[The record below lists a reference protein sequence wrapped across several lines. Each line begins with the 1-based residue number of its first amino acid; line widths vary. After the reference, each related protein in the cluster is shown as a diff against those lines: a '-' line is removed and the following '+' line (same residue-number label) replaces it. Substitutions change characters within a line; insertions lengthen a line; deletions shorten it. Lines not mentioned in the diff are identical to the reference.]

1 MNKICGRFLKN
12 RKTARTGLTRHDFLN
27 SFTVSIARGN
37 HYRIEAM
44 KKELHKAYIALG
56 LVSFFWGTTYI
67 ASRIGAQHMPG
78 LFVSG
83 LRQFLSGSILVG
95 YFLIR
100 GYQLPGW
107 AILKRI
113 SIQSIFMLCLA
124 NGLLSWSV
132 EYISGGLAAI
142 IAALVPLFIAL
153 FTVWLSKCAKITRWM
168 IVGLVIGFAGVIV
181 IFYDYLVQMQ
191 NKSFVFGV
199 ILALLSTLSWSFG
212 TVYTSKQKPP
222 IDILFNVGLQMLI
235 AGILVLIVC
244 AITGKYIPLAD
255 VGQESWLALSY
266 LVVFGSLVAYSA
278 YVFVIGKLPPTQVSV
293 YAYINPIVA
302 VVAGWLLLSEKM
314 NGNMILGT
322 LITLGGVYLVNRE
335 FKKVKQ

>member
-1 MNKICGRFLKN
+1 
-12 RKTARTGLTRHDFLN
+12 
-27 SFTVSIARGN
+27 
-37 HYRIEAM
+37 M
-44 KKELHKAYIALG
+44 KRELHKAYFALG

-67 ASRIGAQHMPG
+67 ASKIGAENMPG

-83 LRQFLSGSILVG
+83 LRQFMSGLILVA

-107 AILKRI
+107 DVLKKI
-113 SIQSIFMLCLA
+113 SVQSIFMLCLA
-124 NGLLSWSV
+124 NGLLTWSL

-168 IVGLVIGFAGVIV
+168 VVGLVVGFAGVFT
-181 IFYDYLVQMQ
+181 IFYDYLAQLQ
-191 NKSFVFGV
+191 SKTFVFGV

-235 AGILVLIVC
+235 AGIVVLMVC
-244 AITGKYIPLAD
+244 GITGKYISLAD
-255 VGQESWLALSY
+255 VNRDSWLALIY

-278 YVFVIGKLPPTQVSV
+278 YVFVIGKLPPTQVSI

-302 VVAGWLLLSEKM
+302 VVIGWLLLSEKM
-314 NGNMILGT
+314 NANMIIGT

>member
-1 MNKICGRFLKN
+1 
-12 RKTARTGLTRHDFLN
+12 
-27 SFTVSIARGN
+27 
-37 HYRIEAM
+37 M

-67 ASRIGAQHMPG
+67 ASRIGAQHIPG

-83 LRQFLSGSILVG
+83 IRQFISGFILVS
-95 YFLIR
+95 YFLVR

-107 AILKRI
+107 KVMKKI
-113 SIQSIFMLCLA
+113 SIQSIFMLCIA
-124 NGLLSWSV
+124 NGLLTWSL

-153 FTVWLSKCAKITRWM
+153 FTVWLSKCAKISRWM
-168 IVGLVIGFAGVIV
+168 IIGLVVGFAGVLT
-181 IFYDYLVQMQ
+181 IFYDYIAEMQ
-191 NKSFVFGV
+191 NKTFVYGV

-235 AGILVLIVC
+235 AGVLVLIAC
-244 AITGKYIPLAD
+244 AVTGKYVNLAD
-255 VGQESWLALSY
+255 VGQDSWLALSY
-266 LVVFGSLVAYSA
+266 LIVFGSLVAYSA

-302 VVAGWLLLSEKM
+302 VVLGWLLLAEKM
-314 NGNMILGT
+314 NANMIVGT
-322 LITLGGVYLVNRE
+322 FITLGGVYLVNRE

>member
-1 MNKICGRFLKN
+1 
-12 RKTARTGLTRHDFLN
+12 
-27 SFTVSIARGN
+27 
-37 HYRIEAM
+37 M
-44 KKELHKAYIALG
+44 KKELHKAYFALG

-83 LRQFLSGSILVG
+83 LRQFMSGFILVG

-100 GYQLPGW
+100 GHQLPGW
-107 AILKRI
+107 DILKKI
-113 SIQSIFMLCLA
+113 SVQSIFMLCLA
-124 NGLLSWSV
+124 NGLLTWSV

-153 FTVWLSKCAKITRWM
+153 FTVWLSKCPKITRLM
-168 IVGLVIGFAGVIV
+168 IVGLVVGFAGVLV
-181 IFYDYLVQMQ
+181 IFYDYLAQLQ

-235 AGILVLIVC
+235 AGILVLIIC
-244 AITGKYIPLAD
+244 GITGKYISLAD
-255 VGQESWLALSY
+255 VNQDSWMALSY
-266 LVVFGSLVAYSA
+266 LIVFGSLVAYSA

-302 VVAGWLLLSEKM
+302 VVLGWLLLSEKM
-314 NGNMILGT
+314 NVNMIIGT

>member
-1 MNKICGRFLKN
+1 MMN
-12 RKTARTGLTRHDFLN
+12 
-27 SFTVSIARGN
+27 
-37 HYRIEAM
+37 M

-83 LRQFLSGSILVG
+83 LRQFASGAILVSF
-95 YFLIR
+95 FLLKGHHI
-100 GYQLPGW
+100 PGRE
-107 AILKRI
+107 ILTKI
-113 SIQSIFMLCLA
+113 SIQSIFMLCIA
-124 NGLLSWSV
+124 NGLLTWSV

-153 FTVWLSKCAKITRWM
+153 FTLWLSKCAKITRWM
-168 IVGLVIGFAGVIV
+168 VIGLIVGFAGVLT
-181 IFYDYLVQMQ
+181 IFYDYLTQLQ
-191 NKSFVFGV
+191 NKSFLFGV
-199 ILALLSTLSWSFG
+199 VLALLSTLSWSFG

-235 AGILVLIVC
+235 AGILVLTIC
-244 AITGKYIPLAD
+244 GITGKYVSLGSI
-255 VGQESWLALSY
+255 GQSSWLALSY

-302 VVAGWLLLSEKM
+302 VVLGWLLLSEKM
-314 NGNMILGT
+314 NVNMIIGT
-322 LITLGGVYLVNRE
+322 VITLAGIYLVNHE

>member
-1 MNKICGRFLKN
+1 
-12 RKTARTGLTRHDFLN
+12 
-27 SFTVSIARGN
+27 
-37 HYRIEAM
+37 M
-44 KKELHKAYIALG
+44 KKELRKAYIALG

-83 LRQFLSGSILVG
+83 LRQFMSGSILVA

-100 GYQLPGW
+100 GHRLPGW
-107 AILKRI
+107 ALLKKI
-113 SIQSIFMLCLA
+113 SVQSIFMLCLA
-124 NGLLSWSV
+124 NGLLTWSL

-153 FTVWLSKCAKITRWM
+153 FTVWLSKCARITRLM
-168 IVGLVIGFAGVIV
+168 VVGLVVGFAGVLT
-181 IFYDYLVQMQ
+181 IFYDYLGQMQ
-191 NKSFVFGV
+191 SKTFVFGV

-222 IDILFNVGLQMLI
+222 IDILFNVGLQMFM
-235 AGILVLIVC
+235 AGVLVLVVC
-244 AITGKYIPLAD
+244 GITGEYISLAD
-255 VGQESWLALSY
+255 VNQDSWLALIY
-266 LVVFGSLVAYSA
+266 LVVFGSLVAYTA
-278 YVFVIGKLPPTQVSV
+278 YVFVISKLPPTQVSI

-302 VVAGWLLLSEKM
+302 VVIGWLLLSEKM
-314 NGNMILGT
+314 NANMILGT